1 MPRSKR
7 PADLDVLLT
16 RRLFLKNT
24 EHPRPKASSSE
35 IDLVDLFSF
44 FWQQK
49 KFIATTSAIAGA
61 IALGYVLVVQPIY
74 QASTVLRP
82 AEINE
87 LDALNRSE
95 VYKLPPNE
103 ALLKV
108 GAALDSYE
116 TRLSFFRSHQD
127 LFKPLEKEG
136 MTLEQS
142 FEIFNR
148 DSINLTQVGV
158 KNADALSPSI
168 KLELTYPKSVL
179 GVDIINGFVAYA
191 IDIQRAQI
199 TSDLKTIINNRQ
211 KELREKIS
219 AARLGYQSD
228 KEAKIAT
235 LEEDDE
241 LKRATLKDELQA
253 LRLQLKAMREAR
265 IDQLNEAISIATTL
279 GISRPTTPYAMGE
292 SATGGSRVIRTD
304 ITSQDTPLYFLGT
317 QALQAER
324 AVLLKR
330 TSDDFTDRRVL
341 EIDKQLKLLEV
352 NREVELLGK
361 RANED
366 VYLKNIEPLRAEI
379 VRLGNLNTDMS
390 TLGLVS
396 IDRKAQT
403 PVSALK
409 PKKALTILLGLFLG
423 GLLGLGITTVRYFN
437 VRRREELK
445 QSS

>member
-1 MPRSKR
+1 M
-7 PADLDVLLT
+7 
-16 RRLFLKNT
+16 
-24 EHPRPKASSSE
+24 
-35 IDLVDLFSF
+35 
-44 FWQQK
+44 
-49 KFIATTSAIAGA
+49 
-61 IALGYVLVVQPIY
+61 
-74 QASTVLRP
+74 LRP

-142 FEIFNR
+142 FEVFNR

-158 KNADALSPSI
+158 KNPDALSPSI

-191 IDIQRAQI
+191 IDNQRAQI
-199 TSDLKTIINNRQ
+199 SSDLKTIINNRQ

-265 IDQLNEAISIATTL
+265 IDQLDEAISIASTL

-292 SATGGSRVIRTD
+292 SAGGGSRVIRTD

-330 TSDDFTDRRVL
+330 TSDDFTDKRVL
-341 EIDKQLKLLEV
+341 EIDKKLKLLEV
-352 NREVELLGK
+352 NREVEQLGK

-390 TLGLVS
+390 ALGLVS

-409 PKKALTILLGLFLG
+409 PKKALTIVLGLFLG

-437 VRRREELK
+437 VRRRDELK